1 LVPHINTQPW
11 VPGRLTTFKPSLQ
24 FHLFISD
31 AEVGAPTTES
41 CYRDMVCITFYL
53 SFYSGRLFL
62 EVEINMDLHFLE
74 ICSLSASIYHARD
87 LKDFC
92 VATELN
98 SLMLY
103 FVF

>member
-1 LVPHINTQPW
+1 MQRLVHPLLSHVIEIW
-11 VPGRLTTFKPSLQ
+11 FAS
-24 FHLFISD
+24 HFI
-31 AEVGAPTTES
+31 
-41 CYRDMVCITFYL
+41 FL
-53 SFYSGRLFL
+53 YSGRLFL